1 MVEGTNEKGRDA
13 MRGTFT
19 KTAVIGAA
27 YIACAAGCISSDSK
41 VLNAGE
47 GCEEIRG
54 TSMVPE
60 SLKVD
65 PHVRIFAQATMDLR
79 GAATVVRKQAKETCA
94 RIAVDL
100 GAMDTWSGLGEVDEA
115 LSNQNGTGACDAA
128 AREVDSLLSQGG
140 QAKAIVAVD
149 IARGDCHVD
158 FAEQTRC
165 DDACKLKQICDSG
178 TVETR
183 CEPAALSCKCDSMC
197 RASAICSG
205 RPDRPANCMGK
216 CESTCVGLCKGKCVA
231 ADGTV
236 TENNPNC
243 MGKCASSCNG
253 QCKGHCKIEEP
264 AGIACGVDV
273 RCTGGCSGSFREPVC
288 VTEFTPP
295 KCQVDQACH
304 AACSAQAAA
313 NAICDPPIV
322 KIFADLKTSPQLQ
335 PLVTTLETNLP
346 ALLSVG
352 EAQGKLALDAVN
364 RLSASGQVVGA
375 DVEQLDPKS
384 LACAGV
390 ASGTVAQILG
400 SLQISTKASARVH
413 LMTTQGTL

>member
-1 MVEGTNEKGRDA
+1 MSNCC
-13 MRGTFT
+13 
-19 KTAVIGAA
+19 VIVCCAGIAA
-27 YIACAAGCISSDSK
+27 AAGCISGDSK

-47 GCEEIRG
+47 GCEEVRG

-60 SLKVD
+60 SLKID
-65 PHVRIFAQATMDLR
+65 PHVRVFTQASLDLR
-79 GAATVVRKQAKETCA
+79 GVATVVKKQAKETCA
-94 RIAVDL
+94 RIAGDL
-100 GAMDTWSGLGEVDEA
+100 GAMDTWSTLGDADES

-128 AREVDSLLSQGG
+128 AHAIDGVLAQGG
-140 QAKAIVAVD
+140 QAKAIIGVD

-158 FAEQTRC
+158 FAEQARC
-165 DDACKLKQICDSG
+165 DAACQLKQVCEPG

-183 CEPAALSCKCDSMC
+183 CEPAALSCKCDSLC
-197 RASAICSG
+197 QASATCSG

-253 QCKGHCKIEEP
+253 MCKGRCKIEEP
-264 AGIACGVDV
+264 GGIACGAEV
-273 RCTGGCSGSFREPVC
+273 RCTGGCSGSYREPVC
-288 VTEFTPP
+288 VTQFTPP

-304 AACSAQAAA
+304 SACSARAVA
-313 NAICDPPIV
+313 NAICEPPIV
-322 KIFADLKTSPQLQ
+322 KIFADLRTSPGLQ
-335 PLVTTLETNLP
+335 PLVTTLEANLP

-390 ASGTVAQILG
+390 AGGIVSQILG
-400 SLQISTKASARVH
+400 SLQVSTKASARVH
-413 LMTTQGTL
+413 LMATQGAL